1 MIRRN
6 RCSAG
11 LFGISP
17 ALRRLAYA
25 DRGAEAIEFALVS
38 IPLVLFL
45 FGVIEFARLYWT
57 QSELQYAAEAAA
69 RCVTLNCCANS
80 PNVCGNS
87 SGSSGVQNYAAAQLL
102 GASISSGNLS
112 DFQITSKAC
121 GNQVAFNY
129 QFNFI
134 VTGLMPKSS
143 ITLSATACSQA

>member
-1 MIRRN
+1 MIR
-6 RCSAG
+6 SASIFRIG
-11 LFGISP
+11 G
-17 ALRRLAYA
+17 ALRRLFF
-25 DRGAEAIEFALVS
+25 DSGGAEAIEFALVS

-80 PNVCGNS
+80 PSICGNS
-87 SGSSGVQNYAAAQLL
+87 SGNAGVQNYAAAQLL
-102 GASISSGNLS
+102 GASISSSDLS
-112 DFQITSKAC
+112 QFQITSKAC